1 VREGS
6 ELDGW
11 EVAGVK
17 ERKAALDSSVDVE
30 LEEIAGLEDVE
41 DVEAVTVEV
50 TGVEAAGMEEEEENR
65 VVPCTDAAAPEL
77 EEFRCT

>member
-1 VREGS
+1 MREGS

-30 LEEIAGLEDVE
+30 LEEIAGLE

>member
-1 VREGS
+1 MREGS

-17 ERKAALDSSVDVE
+17 ERKAALDSSVDDVE
-30 LEEIAGLEDVE
+30 LEEIAGLE

>member
-1 VREGS
+1 MREGS

-41 DVEAVTVEV
+41 AVTVEV
-50 TGVEAAGMEEEEENR
+50 TGVEAAGMEEEEEIR

-77 EEFRCT
+77 EEFR

>member
-1 VREGS
+1 MREGS

-17 ERKAALDSSVDVE
+17 ERKAALDSSVDDVE

-41 DVEAVTVEV
+41 AVTVEV
-50 TGVEAAGMEEEEENR
+50 TDVEAASMEEEEENR

-77 EEFRCT
+77 EEFKCT